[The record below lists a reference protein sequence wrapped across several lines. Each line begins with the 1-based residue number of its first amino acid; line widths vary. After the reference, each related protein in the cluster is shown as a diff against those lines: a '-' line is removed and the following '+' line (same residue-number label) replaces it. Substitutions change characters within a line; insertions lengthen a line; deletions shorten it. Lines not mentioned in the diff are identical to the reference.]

1 MKIYNFKCETYT
13 PFAPYWDYFVGEKI
27 SKLDYS
33 DLKEEILR
41 KEQEIISKFKKYDG
55 FIFKPIENNKSS
67 TPISAGMLNIALVS
81 FKSKMLK
88 I

>member
-41 KEQEIISKFKKYDG
+41 KEKEKEKSLVAVDEVNDTWQKIITNTRNKC
-55 FIFKPIENNKSS
+55 FITLFR
-67 TPISAGMLNIALVS
+67 
-81 FKSKMLK
+81 
-88 I
+88 